1 MTQTGYVTTAFLF
14 LVLVL
19 TYFDIILLSA
29 SQCTQNLKFIR
40 TLTQRR
46 WLLRYNKITHQ
57 YSMQFSLVVADP
69 EGVSGI
75 APPPLFFVRKFCFKK
90 TKITHFEGETLSLKT
105 KMNGRPPFKK
115 FLDSSLFCFQHMY
128 THCFDTPVA
137 LQLNIHKTKLFTKS
151 NDMKEEY
158 LPRSRL
164 NIKAHS
170 SDVSLIV

>member
-1 MTQTGYVTTAFLF
+1 MTQTGSVTTAFLF

-46 WLLRYNKITHQ
+46 WILRYNKITHQ

-75 APPPLFFVRKFCFKK
+75 APPPPLFFVRKFCFKK

-151 NDMKEEY
+151 
-158 LPRSRL
+158 RL